1 MGRRTRLRAS
11 QPNCQSPA
19 FSILIFRK
27 KLEKRARGFVCS
39 DYCRNFFKNPQ
50 ERLKRQL
57 GNARMRVPFSS
68 QATLALNQM
77 KRVSE
82 QASIT

>member
-1 MGRRTRLRAS
+1 MTEKS
-11 QPNCQSPA
+11 
-19 FSILIFRK
+19 SIKGKIIAK
-27 KLEKRARGFVCS
+27 KS
-39 DYCRNFFKNPQ
+39 Q